1 LDAPEASDLA
11 LAIRATLSYPVSLPH
26 KQVKIDVSI
35 GYAPIEL
42 SGEVERSL
50 RAADLAMYEAKRSRS
65 GVQLWQGDK

>member
-11 LAIRATLSYPVSLPH
+11 LAIRATLSYPVSLPN

-42 SGEVERSL
+42 TGEVERSL